1 MLRHTFV
8 FLAFS
13 LTLCAGQAGTAADTG
28 SAAQQANAK
37 KPAQIVKTSTAV
49 KQAPQSI
56 EGKKTEVKV
65 SGEPKAAAQPKP
77 APSTKAVDST
87 KAAVANAKTAQ
98 TQAAANTKSAAIKP
112 APAVKTAETKPA
124 STSKTAVIKPAPAAK
139 TAQEKK
145 ETDKSK
151 TAKGEGQKET
161 GRAEHVREQRIIRAG
176 LVPPPPPETPAV
188 LSAPD
193 GSNGFYM
200 MQGFLPV
207 ETLSPDALRARQKQ
221 LTSQLQNVK
230 DILKDRQSRLSDK
243 TDRAKQFDGLYQEGV
258 ISRRELEASQ
268 EDIKTAQRDFDD
280 AKSRV
285 DDLQMALNRVSDKL
299 KAIAKYGT
307 HPNKRFA
314 AGDRKRSKTKAAD
327 VSAQAASVGGTKTA
341 LKPASL
347 HQSYGFSGSTA
358 QPAPSAISAKST
370 TPAASADSTSAKSAT
385 PAASADSTSADGL
398 TPVMDAA
405 AKAAPVSQVDAS
417 SQLAPPGP
425 AQAAR

>member
-1 MLRHTFV
+1 
-8 FLAFS
+8 
-13 LTLCAGQAGTAADTG
+13 
-28 SAAQQANAK
+28 
-37 KPAQIVKTSTAV
+37 
-49 KQAPQSI
+49 
-56 EGKKTEVKV
+56 
-65 SGEPKAAAQPKP
+65 
-77 APSTKAVDST
+77 
-87 KAAVANAKTAQ
+87 
-98 TQAAANTKSAAIKP
+98 
-112 APAVKTAETKPA
+112 
-124 STSKTAVIKPAPAAK
+124 
-139 TAQEKK
+139 
-145 ETDKSK
+145 
-151 TAKGEGQKET
+151 
-161 GRAEHVREQRIIRAG
+161 
-176 LVPPPPPETPAV
+176 V

-285 DDLQMALNRVSDKL
+285 DDLQMALNRVSEKL

-314 AGDRKRSKTKAAD
+314 SGDRKRSKAKAAD
-327 VSAQAASVGGTKTA
+327 VSAQAVPAGGTKTA
-341 LKPASL
+341 LKPASV
-347 HQSYGFSGSTA
+347 HPAYASSA
-358 QPAPSAISAKST
+358 QPAPSAT
-370 TPAASADSTSAKSAT
+370 LAKSAT
-385 PAASADSTSADGL
+385 PAAAADSTSAGGPA
-398 TPVMDAA
+398 PVIDAA
-405 AKAAPVSQVDAS
+405 AQAAPVSQVDAS